1 MLSHFKK
8 ELEIA
13 NIGKLDKIL
22 LAVSG
27 GVDSMVMTNLCYQ
40 LGLNISI
47 AHVNY
52 QLRGKESDLDAEM
65 VESLAKKYN
74 VPFYQA
80 KFNTKEIANETSN
93 SIQIAAR
100 NIRYDWFEELVHE
113 KKFDYLF
120 TAHHL
125 NDSIETF
132 FINLNRGS
140 GIKGLLGIRDRS
152 YIYRPLKS
160 FSRES
165 ILAFSKLN
173 GIEYRYDS
181 SNKDTK
187 YLRNWFR
194 HKIIFPWQ
202 QRNPAFLATMK
213 KNMDY
218 LGELDQLMQSIIEKD
233 LGDTNV
239 KSLKSISLTKVNNW
253 EFPKFSLH
261 ACLQP
266 YGFSFKQI
274 EEILEKIK
282 ENLFGQ
288 SYFSTTH
295 KLIIDR
301 ENLVLKEIDNDN
313 SIVNCEIQENLMA
326 DIKKAPIALELLTE
340 WPKPEEMDGYSH
352 YLDWDLLSFP
362 LKLRNWKNGDKIKP
376 LGMKGSKKLS
386 DILTDNKVPI
396 SDKEKTLVLVS
407 GSSIVSVIGQLIH
420 NDFRITNNTKKVM
433 RIRWLS

>member
-13 NIGKLDKIL
+13 NIGKRDKIL

-52 QLRGKESDLDAEM
+52 QLRGKESDLDAEL

-160 FSRES
+160 FSKES
-165 ILAFSKLN
+165 ILA
-173 GIEYRYDS
+173 
-181 SNKDTK
+181 
-187 YLRNWFR
+187 
-194 HKIIFPWQ
+194 
-202 QRNPAFLATMK
+202 
-213 KNMDY
+213 
-218 LGELDQLMQSIIEKD
+218 
-233 LGDTNV
+233 
-239 KSLKSISLTKVNNW
+239 
-253 EFPKFSLH
+253 
-261 ACLQP
+261 
-266 YGFSFKQI
+266 
-274 EEILEKIK
+274 
-282 ENLFGQ
+282 
-288 SYFSTTH
+288 
-295 KLIIDR
+295 
-301 ENLVLKEIDNDN
+301 
-313 SIVNCEIQENLMA
+313 
-326 DIKKAPIALELLTE
+326 
-340 WPKPEEMDGYSH
+340 
-352 YLDWDLLSFP
+352 
-362 LKLRNWKNGDKIKP
+362 
-376 LGMKGSKKLS
+376 
-386 DILTDNKVPI
+386 
-396 SDKEKTLVLVS
+396 
-407 GSSIVSVIGQLIH
+407 
-420 NDFRITNNTKKVM
+420 
-433 RIRWLS
+433 